1 MNKIIKTGMLAAAIA
16 FTGISCSDDF
26 VEREFSQEVTQGPLT
41 SINEVQAFVRG
52 GYVSLRSNTYYGA
65 DFLAYAEVRSDEM
78 LSNLAG
84 GYYQNVYN
92 YTMLSNDA
100 YAVNTYT
107 QIYAMIAK
115 MNILINTDMSTIG
128 GSDLDRQDAR
138 YAQGQAY
145 AMRAMGF
152 FDAHRLYGQK
162 YTGGTLGVVLPLKY
176 DPKALMPRATIAE
189 TEAQI
194 DADFTKGLQLMT
206 ANGSADNVTKT
217 ELTINALKGMM
228 SRFYLYEGDYAK
240 VRSLTNDIVASG
252 KYAVASAGLLQ
263 ETFRFSLNGAAPNSI
278 FELAV
283 GINASLSTDSYRQR
297 LNRNGYG
304 NIVVKPE
311 ALAAYAAN
319 DVRRSFIKT
328 VSGQRYLSYNS
339 NANGIGKYT
348 QGVGADNIKM
358 LRYEEILLNGVEA
371 ELNGGDAA
379 KALAYYKQIVGNRLT
394 DIKDASGNVT
404 QTLQQQLDAITS
416 VDMAMLK
423 KERMKELLGEGLRQ
437 WDLRR
442 WGDPVPRPEGAK
454 ADVNLNAFP
463 IPRAETDIANSPVQP
478 NPGYDN

>member
-1 MNKIIKTGMLAAAIA
+1 MNKTIKIGLLSIA
-16 FTGISCSDDF
+16 FAMTASSCSDDF
-26 VEREFSQEVTQGPLT
+26 VEREFSQEVQQSELT
-41 SINEVQAFVRG
+41 TLNEVDAFVKG

-65 DFLAYAEVRSDEM
+65 DFLAYGEVRSDEM

-84 GYYQNVYN
+84 GYYQNVMN

-100 YAVNTYT
+100 YATNTYS
-107 QIYAMIAK
+107 QIYTLIAK
-115 MNILINTDMSTIG
+115 ANILINTDMSTIK
-128 GSDLDRQDAR
+128 GSDLDREEAR

-145 AMRAMGF
+145 AMRAIGF

-194 DADFTKGLQLMT
+194 DADFTKALQLMT
-206 ANGSADNVTKT
+206 ANGSASNVIKT
-217 ELTINALKGMM
+217 ELTINAVKGLA
-228 SRFYLYEGDYAK
+228 SRFYLYKGDYGK
-240 VRSLTNDIVASG
+240 VRSFTNDIVLSARYSVPAAS
-252 KYAVASAGLLQ
+252 LLQ

-283 GINASLSTDSYRQR
+283 GINASLSTNSYRQR

-304 NIVVKPE
+304 NIVVKP
-311 ALAAYAAN
+311 ATLAAYAAN
-319 DVRRSFIKT
+319 DVRKAFIVT
-328 VSGQRYLSYNS
+328 TSGERYLSTSS

-371 ELNGGDAA
+371 ELNGGDPA
-379 KALAYYKQIVGNRLT
+379 KALAYYNMIVTNRGLPAAT
-394 DIKDASGNVT
+394 T
-404 QTLQQQLDAITS
+404 

-423 KERMKELLGEGLRQ
+423 TERMKELLGEGIRQ

-442 WGDPVPRPEGAK
+442 WGDAVHR
-454 ADVNLNAFP
+454 D
-463 IPRAETDIANSPVQP
+463 RDR
-478 NPGYDN
+478 

>member
-1 MNKIIKTGMLAAAIA
+1 MNKTIKIGLLSIA
-16 FTGISCSDDF
+16 VAMTASSCSDDF
-26 VEREFSQEVTQGPLT
+26 VEREFSQEVQQSELT
-41 SINEVQAFVRG
+41 TLNEVDAFVKG

-65 DFLAYAEVRSDEM
+65 DFLAYGEVRSDEM

-84 GYYQNVYN
+84 GYYQNVMN

-100 YAVNTYT
+100 YATNTYS
-107 QIYAMIAK
+107 QIYTLIAK
-115 MNILINTDMSTIG
+115 ANILINTDMSTIK
-128 GSDLDRQDAR
+128 GSDLDREEAR

-145 AMRAMGF
+145 AMRAIGF

-194 DADFTKGLQLMT
+194 DADFTKALQLMT
-206 ANGSADNVTKT
+206 ANGSASNVIKT
-217 ELTINALKGMM
+217 ELTINAVKGLA
-228 SRFYLYEGDYAK
+228 SRFYLYKGDYGK
-240 VRSLTNDIVASG
+240 VRSFTNDIVLSARYSVPAAS
-252 KYAVASAGLLQ
+252 LLQ

-283 GINASLSTDSYRQR
+283 GINASLSTNSYRQR

-304 NIVVKPE
+304 NIVVKP
-311 ALAAYAAN
+311 ATLAAYAAN
-319 DVRRSFIKT
+319 DVRKAFIVT
-328 VSGQRYLSYNS
+328 TSGERYLSTSS

-371 ELNGGDAA
+371 ELNGGDPA
-379 KALAYYKQIVGNRLT
+379 KALAYYNMIVTNRGLPAAT
-394 DIKDASGNVT
+394 T
-404 QTLQQQLDAITS
+404 

-423 KERMKELLGEGLRQ
+423 TERMKELLGEGIRQ

-442 WGDPVPRPEGAK
+442 WGDAVPRPTSAST
-454 ADVNLNAFP
+454 DVNLNAFP
-463 IPRAETDIANSPVQP
+463 IPRSETDLSNSPVVS